1 MDEIGEA
8 DCAHTQCSYFSGI
21 MTNRDPSEAGFA
33 LSLGVPAPL
42 TPLRFEGKGN
52 RKAVPGSGM
61 ELRRPMKNGD
71 SQVLRVLSSDALA
84 ED

>member
-8 DCAHTQCSYFSGI
+8 DCAHTQCSYCSGI

-61 ELRRPMKNGD
+61 KSGD